1 MVKCVQLVGRLRD
14 RATALFGG
22 KIRIVVATSP
32 PDLGMSGYV
41 FVTMGHNVPRS
52 QVALLASFVSSVVC
66 LRSQG
71 WPALMMVDLRPLTL
85 SVPPVRWF
93 PMPVLC

>member
-22 KIRIVVATSP
+22 KVRIVVATSP
-32 PDLGMSGYV
+32 PDLWMSGYV

-52 QVALLASFVSSVVC
+52 PVALLASFVSSVVC
-66 LRSQG
+66 LPSPG
-71 WPALMMVDLRPLTL
+71 WLALMMVDLRPLVL
-85 SVPPVRWF
+85 SVPPVWWF